1 MAKTAFPGGDAR
13 AVATGPMWV
22 VEVADDRDPRLSG
35 GRAHTTYTS
44 PPQPLTQALALV
56 AVLLG
61 GREDPLAVSDAPWRL
76 AIAGGRR
83 EVQLHPAHADGQLII
98 V

>member
-1 MAKTAFPGGDAR
+1 MS
-13 AVATGPMWV
+13 VTGPMWV

-61 GREDPLAVSDAPWRL
+61 GRAEPLAVADSPWRL

>member
-1 MAKTAFPGGDAR
+1 VGRP
-13 AVATGPMWV
+13 VSVTGPMWV
-22 VEVADDRDPRLSG
+22 VEVTDDRDPRLSG
-35 GRAHTTYTS
+35 GRAHTGYTS

-61 GREDPLAVSDAPWRL
+61 GPDGPLGVQDGPWRM

-83 EVQLHPAHADGQLII
+83 DIKLHPAHADGQLII
-98 V
+98 A